1 MNLEKEKCILI
12 GDRHYDVDGAHSAG
26 IKCAG
31 ILWGFGTKEEFE
43 NCGADFIFEFPKNVE
58 VFLIQK

>member
-1 MNLEKEKCILI
+1 MKLQFDDI
-12 GDRHYDVDGAHSAG
+12 GS
-26 IKCAG
+26 
-31 ILWGFGTKEEFE
+31 TKEEFE